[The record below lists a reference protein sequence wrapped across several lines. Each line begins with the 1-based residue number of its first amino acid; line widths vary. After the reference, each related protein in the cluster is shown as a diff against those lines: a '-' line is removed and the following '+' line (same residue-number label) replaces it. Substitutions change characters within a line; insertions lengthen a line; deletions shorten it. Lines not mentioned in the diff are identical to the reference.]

1 MTLHDWLT
9 VALRNL
15 APAAQERMTAEY
27 RAHVQDAMMGGL
39 TEPEAVA
46 TLGDP
51 AQVNRAL
58 RRTQLTVQDER
69 WLRHLTSPGTRTRRE
84 SRRVLWLLPLC
95 LPACAFIFQLIFG
108 LYVSWSWLT
117 ATAVVGA
124 VTLVLLADLRMGDT
138 LQAGLRSSRRGMTLF
153 AALLLALLVAP
164 WPAPLSLPAQL
175 SLLAGLALLA
185 LAAWRLSSLPRK
197 LTDVPT

>member
-1 MTLHDWLT
+1 MTLNDWLN

-27 RAHVQDAMMGGL
+27 RAHVQDAMTGGL

-84 SRRVLWLLPLC
+84 SRRVLWLMPFALPTY
-95 LPACAFIFQLIFG
+95 AFIFQLIFALDAG
-108 LYVSWSWLT
+108 WSWLT
-117 ATAVVGA
+117 SAAVVGA

-153 AALLLALLVAP
+153 VGLLLALLVAP
-164 WPAPLSLPAQL
+164 WPVPLSPPAQL

>member
-15 APAAQERMTAEY
+15 ASAAQERMTAEY
-27 RAHVQDAMMGGL
+27 RAHVQDAMTGGL

-69 WLRHLTSPGTRTRRE
+69 WLRLLTSPGTRMRRE

-95 LPACAFIFQLIFG
+95 LPACAFTFQLIFA
-108 LYVSWSWLT
+108 LDVRWSWLT

-124 VTLVLLADLRMGDT
+124 VALALLADLRMGDT
-138 LQAGLRSSRRGMTLF
+138 LHAAVRSSRRGMTLF